1 MYGRSRAVVG
11 RFGGISQATWAPVY
25 ETVSV
30 TSGSTGEWKSWV
42 HDHMNSKMQR
52 ITPQKS
58 EHRFSTDQRFY
69 SRTPGHSPM
78 LSLSPF
84 CCGQSLALQR
94 SAWPTVRLLLL
105 RPKVSIAQ
113 KSDPIRTILLGLEDA
128 REILGAA
135 FGREINGDG
144 HFAINIANPGRKH
157 V

>member
-1 MYGRSRAVVG
+1 MATTVAGARSTLLHG
-11 RFGGISQATWAPVY
+11 
-25 ETVSV
+25 
-30 TSGSTGEWKSWV
+30 
-42 HDHMNSKMQR
+42 MQPR
-52 ITPQKS
+52 V
-58 EHRFSTDQRFY
+58 ELALAFS
-69 SRTPGHSPM
+69 PLCWGH
-78 LSLSPF
+78 
-84 CCGQSLALQR
+84 SLALQR